1 MGKAWRGAG
10 RREGDALVGRL
21 LRAQTAGLP
30 GGQAGAGKG
39 ISLQP
44 GPSAGSS
51 GLLGPV
57 EARCLWFLKDLTC
70 SQRALSGAGALED
83 SR

>member
-1 MGKAWRGAG
+1 MPWWGTCWEA
-10 RREGDALVGRL
+10 RL
-21 LRAQTAGLP
+21 QASQ

-39 ISLQP
+39 LSLQP